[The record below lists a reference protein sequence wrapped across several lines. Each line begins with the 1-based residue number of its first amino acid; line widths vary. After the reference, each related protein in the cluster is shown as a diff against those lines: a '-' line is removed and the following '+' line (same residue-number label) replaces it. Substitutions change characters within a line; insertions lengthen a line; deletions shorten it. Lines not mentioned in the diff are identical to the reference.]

1 MRTKLLSYDDFSEK
15 DPHLNPVEKNNLMVL
30 EEVKKSKFAQ
40 KNNKQ
45 YYSSNGI
52 VSLPFAHPYLKE
64 IIDYKGKNNW
74 KLEKYIQSEKNNR
87 NILLKNPTSYQIASQ
102 KRNIN
107 QNINFSQM
115 TRSYILNSFWR

>member
-1 MRTKLLSYDDFSEK
+1 MRTKLLFYDDFSEK

-74 KLEKYIQSEKNNR
+74 KLEKYI
-87 NILLKNPTSYQIASQ
+87 
-102 KRNIN
+102 
-107 QNINFSQM
+107 
-115 TRSYILNSFWR
+115 